1 MTNIFSDPKLKD
13 DLLALIKRKIE
24 IEQSINSYADDLA
37 DIKLGAEKLGL
48 KITELNKIVKHI
60 VNQEA
65 ALNELAAI
73 EMIVDNLGE
82 INE

>member
-37 DIKLGAEKLGL
+37 DIKSGAEKLGL

-65 ALNELAAI
+65 ARNELAAI